1 MNKKAVEMSVN
12 TIIVIVIVLLILLV
26 MAFLLTGGFQNFGK
40 STSCETKK
48 DHECKASCDPGE
60 MPTSWSCPD
69 KTKPVCCGPG
79 LFQQNN

>member
-40 STSCETKK
+40 STSCSGTGYSCET
-48 DHECKASCDPGE
+48 SCEGGR
-60 MPTSWSCPD
+60 MPSSFTCPD
-69 KTKPVCCGPG
+69 KQVCCGPP